1 MKRIIKGINV
11 FTHITGKTLEENLN
25 FTIILKNNVPTGVLV
40 LSSIIIEMDAQTS
53 ICVASAMVG
62 KSKSTI
68 LKITNWIHVSMESN
82 VISLIVLII
91 IHNQTEDSLSLSGL
105 RYSQKLEK
113 LTSLQT
119 TICLIWEIKLKIE
132 ISWEE

>member
-25 FTIILKNNVPTGVLV
+25 FTTIRKNNVPTGVPV
-40 LSSIIIEMDAQTS
+40 LSSITIEMDVQTS

-82 VISLIVLII
+82 VISLIALII
-91 IHNQTEDSLSLSGL
+91 IHNQTEDNLFHSGL
-105 RYSQKLEK
+105 RYSQRREK
-113 LTSLQT
+113 LTFLQIT
-119 TICLIWEIKLKIE
+119 TCLIWEIKLKIE